1 MDSIKKKTKIGFLII
16 SLIIFIIILSE
27 KTIAQSLNHS
37 TKSKF
42 NRITLV
48 EKNLRDH
55 SVYYLQLGYF
65 PRTEDFYSGLSY
77 VFGKEFQVAR
87 YLNFGWRVQVLS
99 TFEEINNFSGLVALF
114 MTFDND
120 FKLIN
125 QLFFIRGG
133 AGLMVAI
140 VGIMP
145 SAFIEFEYVVHQ
157 FNGFA
162 LSLSVS
168 QSFFRFS
175 YLGPTIFSV
184 GILF

>member
-1 MDSIKKKTKIGFLII
+1 MTKLKKKIKLGFLII
-16 SLIIFIIILSE
+16 SLMIYIICTTE
-27 KTIAQSLNHS
+27 NVIAQPMNDS
-37 TKSKF
+37 TKSRSI
-42 NRITLV
+42 RITLV

-145 SAFIEFEYVVHQ
+145 SAFLEFEYVVHQ